1 MIFNCCVELK
11 EGKRTEEVGEV
22 MTTRKVVHSN
32 VGKPTQMRII
42 GGMVSE
48 VAKDWNM
55 NFELG
60 QLEDVDRRASC
71 RERV

>member
-1 MIFNCCVELK
+1 
-11 EGKRTEEVGEV
+11 
-22 MTTRKVVHSN
+22 MTTKKVVHSN
-32 VGKPTQMRII
+32 VGKLTQMRII

-60 QLEDVDRRASC
+60 QLKDVNVASRIIE
-71 RERV
+71 RELYGEQ

>member
-1 MIFNCCVELK
+1 M
-11 EGKRTEEVGEV
+11 
-22 MTTRKVVHSN
+22 TRKVVHSN

-55 NFELG
+55 SFELG
-60 QLEDVDRRASC
+60 QLEDVNVAS
-71 RERV
+71 RIIETGLYGEQ

>member
-1 MIFNCCVELK
+1 M
-11 EGKRTEEVGEV
+11 TEEVGKV
-22 MTTRKVVHSN
+22 TRKVVHSN

-60 QLEDVDRRASC
+60 QLEDVNVAS
-71 RERV
+71 RIIETGLYGEQ

>member
-1 MIFNCCVELK
+1 M
-11 EGKRTEEVGEV
+11 
-22 MTTRKVVHSN
+22 MTTKKVVHSN

-42 GGMVSE
+42 GGMMSE

-60 QLEDVDRRASC
+60 QLEDVNVAS
-71 RERV
+71 RMVETGLYGEQ

>member
-1 MIFNCCVELK
+1 M
-11 EGKRTEEVGEV
+11 
-22 MTTRKVVHSN
+22 MTIRKVVHSN
-32 VGKPTQMRII
+32 VGKPMQMRII

-60 QLEDVDRRASC
+60 QLEDVNVAS
-71 RERV
+71 RIVETGLYGEQ

>member
-1 MIFNCCVELK
+1 
-11 EGKRTEEVGEV
+11 

-48 VAKDWNM
+48 VVKGWNM

-60 QLEDVDRRASC
+60 QLEDVNVAS
-71 RERV
+71 RIVETGLYGEQ